1 MGEVTWTGQDGTFHW
16 GAAKNWN
23 PSVPTAQD
31 DIVIPD
37 RKPWNIP
44 DVAPGTRVR
53 SVRLEGGGLQGRLQV
68 ATHFTWLGGRVH
80 KGIELG
86 AAQLI
91 MRGGGPLIEMAGGVT
106 TSAYTSIDS
115 AEINLGEG
123 AQLVNT
129 GQLTTAGACRFVWIA
144 GMRSFLINRGVLT
157 VASGKLT
164 LHDMVT
170 ELSGSTRL
178 EPGAVISTEHGGWLV
193 LHQGA
198 EVAGGGRL
206 TVETGTGLYAVS
218 TARVAAGT
226 TLALS
231 PGAVVSAKAPLGLPS
246 GVVPGTQLL
255 VVEGV
260 LEWTGGT
267 LEGSVRLG
275 KKAVLNARGPQPL
288 SHAGGVVTLTGSG
301 LIAGPGLL
309 QGHIARLRNEGDLLL
324 QGPLTISR
332 GNDYLIENTGALRI
346 DANGGEV
353 RDEGNRFTNTGQFT
367 VERGT
372 LRLGSDSPRLQF
384 LAPGTLRVDEGATL
398 RVDQPLVVSGGA
410 LTGRGRLVTALSVQ
424 GKTKVTPGD
433 AAKPGTLTVVGS
445 CSLGTDTA
453 LHIAANGPAPGTDHS
468 RLQASGQM
476 TVGGRLVVDPAS
488 TYVPVLGED
497 IEIVS
502 GGASSVLGGRFAS
515 ASIPQ
520 RASGA
525 PFWRVVYRGAGVHL
539 VGSQVT
545 LGFDMAHPPADA
557 KLKTFAAASPY
568 RWVGYYLQA
577 PCHDFNG
584 SWNGKRTFVES
595 LGLAILVIY
604 SGRQTASMSPCGV
617 NDTTPANGRTDA
629 QDATTR
635 AAGQGFATG
644 SWVYL
649 DVEGNTGPAP
659 DPQILGY
666 VQAWVGE
673 MLRLGSFQP
682 GLYIHQKEAQPLHDA
697 AMRAFTAHGRTDRPR
712 YWVVGGP
719 KVVDPAQAPARSGVP
734 EAVAWQQKIDYAETR
749 AGVTLKID
757 RSVSVLPAP
766 SAP

>member
-16 GAAKNWN
+16 NAAKNWS
-23 PSVPTAQD
+23 PSVPTAED

-37 RKPWNIP
+37 RTPWNIP
-44 DVAPGTRVR
+44 SVAPGTRVR

-68 ATHFTWLGGRVH
+68 ATHFTWLGGRVRN
-80 KGIELG
+80 GVELG

-91 MRGGGPLIEMAGGVT
+91 LRGEGPLIEMVGGVV
-106 TSAYTSIDS
+106 TSAYTSIDG
-115 AEINLGEG
+115 AEINVSEG
-123 AQLVNT
+123 MQLVNT
-129 GQLTTAGACRFVWIA
+129 GQLTTVGVCRFVWIA
-144 GMRSFLINRGVLT
+144 GMRCFLINRGVLSVT
-157 VASGKLT
+157 SGKLT

-170 ELSGSTRL
+170 ELSHSTL
-178 EPGAVISTEHGGWLV
+178 IEPGAVISTERGGWLV

-198 EVAGGGRL
+198 EVSGGGRL
-206 TVETGTGLYAVS
+206 TVGTGLYAVS
-218 TARVAAGT
+218 SAKVAAGT
-226 TLALS
+226 TLEMG
-231 PGAVVSAKAPLGLPS
+231 PGTHLSAKPPPGLPS

-267 LEGSVRLG
+267 VEGNVRLG
-275 KKAVLNARGPQPL
+275 KKAVLNAHGPQPL
-288 SHAGGVVTLTGSG
+288 SHTGGLVTLTGSG
-301 LIAGPGLL
+301 VIAGPGLL

-324 QGPLTISR
+324 KGPLTISR
-332 GNDYLIENTGALRI
+332 GNGYLIENTGTLRI
-346 DANGGEV
+346 DAGGGEV
-353 RDEGNRFTNTGQFT
+353 RDEGNGISNTGQFT
-367 VERGT
+367 IERGT
-372 LRLGSDSPRLQF
+372 LRLGSDSQRLKF
-384 LAPGTLRVDEGATL
+384 FAPGTLRVYEGAIL

-410 LTGRGRLVTALSVQ
+410 LTGRGRLVAAVGVQ
-424 GKTKVTPGD
+424 GKTKVIPGES
-433 AAKPGTLTVVGS
+433 AKPGTITVEGN
-445 CSLGTDTA
+445 CSLGTDTE
-453 LHIAANGPAPGTDHS
+453 LHIAVNGTIPGTGHS
-468 RLQASGQM
+468 RLLASGQV
-476 TVGGRLVVDPAS
+476 TVGGRLVVDTAS
-488 TYVPVLGED
+488 TYVPALGED

-502 GGASSVLGGRFAS
+502 GGTNTVVEGRFAS

-520 RASGA
+520 RASGV

-539 VGSQVT
+539 VGSQIT
-545 LGFDMAHPPADA
+545 LGLDMQHPPADA
-557 KLKTFAAASPY
+557 KLKKFVAASPY
-568 RWVGYYLQA
+568 RWIGYYLQA
-577 PCHDFNG
+577 PCHNG
-584 SWNGKRTFVES
+584 SWNGKRAFLES
-595 LGLAILVIY
+595 LGLGILVIY
-604 SGRQTASMSPCGV
+604 AGRQTVGMSNCSV
-617 NDTTPANGRTDA
+617 NDTTPTRGRTDA

-635 AAGQGFATG
+635 AAAQGFTLG

-649 DVEGNTGPAP
+649 DVEGNTGSAP
-659 DPQILGY
+659 DPQIIGY

-749 AGVTLKID
+749 AGITLTID

-766 SAP
+766 STP